1 MKKFFSKFIGD
12 KQFYKLVLAVSIPIM
27 IQNGI
32 TNVVTLVDNVM
43 VGQLSTEAMSGV
55 SIVNQFIF
63 IFNLLVFGAISAAG
77 IFTAQYYGKGDVD
90 GVRYTF
96 RLKILM
102 NVIATIIAI
111 ICFYLFKNELIGLFL
126 HTNETSGDLT
136 ATLNFGIDYLL
147 IMLIGLAP
155 YSIAQ
160 AYASTMRE
168 TGDSVTP
175 MVSSIVAVLTNCLLN
190 AILIFGLFGL
200 PAMGVKGAAI
210 ATVISRFVELLILV
224 FKTHFNTEKYP
235 FIVKA
240 YASFKVPKTLL
251 KQIIIKGLPLML
263 NEFLWALAMILR
275 NQCYSTRGLD
285 VVAAQNISAT
295 LFNVFNVIY
304 MALGNAAAIIIG
316 AELGAG
322 EIEKAK
328 TDADKLMAFSVI
340 ITIGIAILYAGTSLF
355 FPYVY
360 NTSEEVRV
368 LARNMMLLSS
378 INMPFVAYANSAYFT
393 MRSGGKV
400 AITFIFDSG
409 FMWVIVMPLCFIL
422 SYLTSLPIIPLYF
435 ICQATEIVK
444 AFFGA
449 SLYRKKTWAKS
460 LVNNELQ

>member
-1 MKKFFSKFIGD
+1 M
-12 KQFYKLVLAVSIPIM
+12 P
-27 IQNGI
+27 
-32 TNVVTLVDNVM
+32 
-43 VGQLSTEAMSGV
+43 
-55 SIVNQFIF
+55 
-63 IFNLLVFGAISAAG
+63 
-77 IFTAQYYGKGDVD
+77 FTG
-90 GVRYTF
+90 F
-96 RLKILM
+96 
-102 NVIATIIAI
+102 
-111 ICFYLFKNELIGLFL
+111 
-126 HTNETSGDLT
+126 
-136 ATLNFGIDYLL
+136 
-147 IMLIGLAP
+147 
-155 YSIAQ
+155 
-160 AYASTMRE
+160 
-168 TGDSVTP
+168 
-175 MVSSIVAVLTNCLLN
+175 LLN

-340 ITIGIAILYAGTSLF
+340 ITIGIAVLYAETSLF

-378 INMPFVAYANSAYFT
+378 INMPFVAYANSVYFT

-422 SYLTSLPIIPLYF
+422 SYLTSLPIIPLYI
-435 ICQATEIVK
+435 ICQATESIK

>member
-1 MKKFFSKFIGD
+1 MDTLKAMHEMGIIHGFVSPENILVGRD
-12 KQFYKLVLAVSIPIM
+12 GKL
-27 IQNGI
+27 
-32 TNVVTLVDNVM
+32 
-43 VGQLSTEAMSGV
+43 
-55 SIVNQFIF
+55 
-63 IFNLLVFGAISAAG
+63 
-77 IFTAQYYGKGDVD
+77 
-90 GVRYTF
+90 R
-96 RLKILM
+96 
-102 NVIATIIAI
+102 
-111 ICFYLFKNELIGLFL
+111 
-126 HTNETSGDLT
+126 
-136 ATLNFGIDYLL
+136 
-147 IMLIGLAP
+147 
-155 YSIAQ
+155 
-160 AYASTMRE
+160 
-168 TGDSVTP
+168 
-175 MVSSIVAVLTNCLLN
+175 
-190 AILIFGLFGL
+190 
-200 PAMGVKGAAI
+200 I
-210 ATVISRFVELLILV
+210 ATVNFWNNRNSVCADDLEEGFGAVEQYMTDDFAV
-224 FKTHFNTEKYP
+224 TP
-235 FIVKA
+235 SCDV
-240 YASFKVPKTLL
+240 YAL
-251 KQIIIKGLPLML
+251 
-263 NEFLWALAMILR
+263 
-275 NQCYSTRGLD
+275 
-285 VVAAQNISAT
+285 SAT

-378 INMPFVAYANSAYFT
+378 INMPFVAYANSVYFT

-435 ICQATEIVK
+435 ICQATEIIK

>member
-1 MKKFFSKFIGD
+1 MKKFFSKFVGD

-102 NVIATIIAI
+102 NIIATAIAI

-126 HTNETSGDLT
+126 LANETSGDLT

-210 ATVISRFVELLILV
+210 ATVIARFAELSMVAISCIRNRNEFTYLHGVLKSLYIPKNLV
-224 FKTHFNTEKYP
+224 KS
-235 FIVKA
+235 I
-240 YASFKVPKTLL
+240 S
-251 KQIIIKGLPLML
+251 IKGMPLL
-263 NEFLWALAMILR
+263 ANEFMWSFGMSTLM
-275 NQCYSTRGLD
+275 QCYSTRGLD
-285 VVAAQNISAT
+285 VVAATNITST
-295 LFNVFNVIY
+295 ITNIFNIVFF
-304 MALGNAAAIIIG
+304 AFGNSLAIIVG
-316 AELGAG
+316 QMLGAN

-328 TDADKLMAFSVI
+328 DTDRKVI
-340 ITIGIAILYAGTSLF
+340 ACAIAGAVVFGVLLIICSPFLPSM
-355 FPYVY
+355 Y
-360 NTSEEVRV
+360 NTTDSVKNI
-368 LARNMMLLSS
+368 ATILLV
-378 INMPFVAYANSAYFT
+378 INAIVMPIHAYNHCGYFT
-393 MRSGGKV
+393 LRSGGKTGLTV
-400 AITFIFDSG
+400 LLDCG
-409 FMWVIVMPLCFIL
+409 FMWVVTIPIAMVIANF
-422 SYLTSLPIIPLYF
+422 TSLNIFYLFF
-435 ICQATEIVK
+435 ICQAVDIIKLVICY
-444 AFFGA
+444 FF
-449 SLYRKKTWAKS
+449 LKKGTWA
-460 LVNNELQ
+460 VNIVE